1 MDSDVEMLEQ
11 DQKSLPALVTSIPP
25 PPPDSQQASP
35 IAPDFNDSAS
45 IGPDEPSAA
54 DVAPKPSSDVKVK
67 GKPASGKP
75 KSSKARAR
83 SPSPTPPPAQ
93 APLETIRLDI
103 QLGGPDNYEVD
114 VSALAKAT
122 GQRLATPPPAV
133 VKQYESD
140 SDGEGGA
147 PESGMGTDG
156 GDEKKG
162 RKVREKKTAYMR
174 PVRAYKSVKFILSMF
189 LRKLEEE
196 KESGDGIL

>member
-103 QLGGPDNYEVD
+103 TLGGPDNYEVD

-122 GQRLATPPPAV
+122 GQRLATPLPAV
-133 VKQYESD
+133 VKQYENESD

-147 PESGMGTDG
+147 PESGMRTDD
-156 GDEKKG
+156 GDGEKKG
-162 RKVREKKTAYMR
+162 RKVREKKKRVYAS
-174 PVRAYKSVKFILSMF
+174 VRAYTKCEFHLIMF
-189 LRKLEEE
+189 CVN
-196 KESGDGIL
+196 